1 MTTTSCI
8 ALALAIGVLVLGC
21 TQDTTTPGTD
31 TVKPN
36 FAASAATQRQV
47 FPVNQ
52 AFLVPCANGG
62 AGEVVAL
69 TGEQTFLFHTTID
82 GTGALHSTT
91 DIDTRL
97 FGTGLTTGAKY
108 RGISEDNIS
117 DSFGG
122 ANTSSNTVNQRM
134 IGQGSASNFMF
145 HVNVAFTINA
155 NGEPTASV
163 VHTWTDCR

>member
-1 MTTTSCI
+1 VTTKSGIT
-8 ALALAIGVLVLGC
+8 LALAIGVFGLGC
-21 TQDTTTPGTD
+21 TQDMTTPRTE
-31 TVKPN
+31 TVKPS
-36 FAASAATQRQV
+36 FAASAVTQRQV
-47 FPVNQ
+47 FPVDQ

-69 TGEQTFLFHTTID
+69 SGQQTFLFHTTID

-97 FGTGLTTGAKY
+97 VGTGLTTGAKY
-108 RGISEDNIS
+108 RGNSEDNIS
-117 DSFGG
+117 VSFGG
-122 ANTSSNTVNQRM
+122 ANTTSNTVNQRI

-145 HVNVAFTINA
+145 HENVAFTINA

-163 VHTWTDCR
+163 VHAWTDCR